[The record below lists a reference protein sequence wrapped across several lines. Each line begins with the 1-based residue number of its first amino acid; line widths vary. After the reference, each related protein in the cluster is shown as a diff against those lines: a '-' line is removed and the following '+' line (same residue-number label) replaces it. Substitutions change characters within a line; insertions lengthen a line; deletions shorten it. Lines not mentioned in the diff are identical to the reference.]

1 MRRTGCGTGHSRV
14 TELGRHCDAI
24 EASDRGA
31 GRPPGASSRGREV
44 FRGNRGIPGNGEGR
58 AGSLPGLLGR
68 YSDQAAV
75 WLKRS
80 PKVQLVPWSA

>member
-14 TELGRHCDAI
+14 TEVGRPCDAI
-24 EASDRGA
+24 GAPDRSS
-31 GRPPGASSRGREV
+31 GRPGTSPRSSARHRE
-44 FRGNRGIPGNGEGR
+44 IEE
-58 AGSLPGLLGR
+58 AGQVSLPGLVRR